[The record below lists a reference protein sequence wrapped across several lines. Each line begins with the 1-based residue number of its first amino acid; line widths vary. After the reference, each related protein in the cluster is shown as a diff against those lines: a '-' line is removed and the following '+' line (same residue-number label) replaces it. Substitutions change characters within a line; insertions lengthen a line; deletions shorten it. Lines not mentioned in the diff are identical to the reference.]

1 MMMEKKVVF
10 CSLCL
15 LLLTACV
22 VSSGCTSG
30 QNAQTSAQPDSPTV
44 TTPAQILNPTAAPE
58 TLVTTLVSPAAPTA
72 VVTTTGTPA
81 NGGIRVTINS
91 AVKKTELGEFNPKS
105 GNIFLVLDVTLQNND
120 KSKDFEYTAASFAL
134 SDNLNTN
141 KRPPLGKFSY
151 GLDNQLISGTI
162 PPESK
167 ISGQIVFGVK
177 DGSTSYKL
185 SISDPTGAVLT
196 SLDNIN
202 VP

>member
-1 MMMEKKVVF
+1 
-10 CSLCL
+10 
-15 LLLTACV
+15 
-22 VSSGCTSG
+22 
-30 QNAQTSAQPDSPTV
+30 
-44 TTPAQILNPTAAPE
+44 
-58 TLVTTLVSPAAPTA
+58 
-72 VVTTTGTPA
+72 VTTTGTPA

>member
-1 MMMEKKVVF
+1 MMIKYKVVF

-15 LLLTACV
+15 LLLTTCV
-22 VSSGCTSG
+22 LSSGCTSG
-30 QNAQTSAQPDSPTV
+30 QNAQTPAQTHSPTV
-44 TTPAQILNPTAAPE
+44 TTPTEILNPTAAPE
-58 TLVTTLVSPAAPTA
+58 TLITTLASTA
-72 VVTTTGTPA
+72 DQTVVVTTTGTPV
-81 NGGIRVTINS
+81 NGGLNVTVNS

-105 GNIFLVLDVTLQNND
+105 GNIFLVVDVTILNND
-120 KSKDFEYTAASFAL
+120 KNNDFEYTAASFAL

-162 PPESK
+162 PPKSK

-177 DGSTSYKL
+177 DGSNSYKL
-185 SISDPTGAVLT
+185 YISDSTGAVLT
-196 SLDNIN
+196 WLDNIN